1 MRERISHWNEWSGG
15 IPQKHSTKFG
25 TEDRSGS
32 YIHSESYFP
41 GSVPN
46 GLRELVPHT
55 SLFHDCIH
63 SSFQGVHM
71 SIHQTNNMYKLQE

>member
-1 MRERISHWNEWSGG
+1 MREKISHWNEWSGS

-25 TEDRSGS
+25 IEDRSGS

-46 GLRELVPHT
+46 GLCELVPCT

-63 SSFQGVHM
+63 SSFREVHM
-71 SIHQTNNMYKLQE
+71 SIHQTNRTHKLQE